1 MTSDKDTIATEG
13 ASESEGRRS
22 DQAVDMGELAQSIGY
37 NLRRAQLR
45 VFEHFAASFGELDLR
60 PGQYSV
66 LVIVGRNPGLRQSAV
81 AAALGIQRTNFVPLV
96 DELERR
102 GLVERRA
109 SPIDRRSH
117 ALHLTDAG
125 EKLLEA
131 ARLRQQRHEDEWAAH
146 AGVADREAFV
156 AILQRLA
163 DLS

>member
-1 MTSDKDTIATEG
+1 MTSEKDTPEGTTET
-13 ASESEGRRS
+13 EGRRPE
-22 DQAVDMGELAQSIGY
+22 AGVDMGELAHSIGY

-45 VFEHFAASFGELDLR
+45 VFEHFAASFGGLDLR

-81 AAALGIQRTNFVPLV
+81 ASALGIQRTNFVPLV

-109 SPIDRRSH
+109 SPVDRRSH
-117 ALHLTDAG
+117 ALHLTEAG
-125 EKLLEA
+125 EKLLA
-131 ARLRQQRHEDEWAAH
+131 AALERQERHEDEWAAR
-146 AGVADREAFV
+146 AGVPDRAAFV

-163 DLS
+163 DLD